1 MSLWSFRILKMAESV
16 GDAIAWSL
24 DKISH
29 LTIGQLLIRF
39 IDRSLNIV
47 EKTAQWSL
55 PYSEVIA
62 EEDGKLFKTIE
73 LVRPLPWIFFLPSL
87 VVLRSFRLTWNI
99 GAWVFGYPQIQ
110 PVDIVKSMQKTR
122 RRLRVIRLN
131 GGKRMRKI
139 KPNLRDRSLRINE
152 AKRSLLKSIQITL
165 SSLSCL
171 DACKMKSSPSP
182 TRVRLNT
189 NNETEPTPVTEPLIA
204 GVDGDFKRRF
214 SQVSSDYS
222 QSSDE
227 SDAEY
232 EIFKSR
238 IDSNASEYPSEDD
251 DKSFKIQEDNNREL
265 DGSDDEIPD
274 EDEQEIQA
282 EVEELLKDV
291 DSIKNIVDDLEPDPQ
306 QNLMMQQ
313 YETFLEKKRLNGN
326 EHLIKKY
333 SEESQDYYSP
343 KSNEDGDTAFYSP
356 LSSKSSSPEPI
367 DNDNDNDRPNKNDDT
382 TTKVDEKTIKSSDQ
396 IHDNHTRS
404 SAITISTSPKPIISH
419 GKVYRR
425 KKSTGY
431 QGRSSNERG
440 KKK

>member
-1 MSLWSFRILKMAESV
+1 MSLWSFTITKMAESV
-16 GDAIAWSL
+16 GDAMAWSL

-55 PYSEVIA
+55 PYSEIIA
-62 EEDGKLFKTIE
+62 EENGKSFKTME

-87 VVLRSFRLTWNI
+87 VILRSFRLTWNI
-99 GAWVFGYPQIQ
+99 GAWVFGSPQIQ
-110 PVDIVKSMQKTR
+110 PVDIVKSLQKTR

-131 GGKRMRKI
+131 GGKRMRNI

-171 DACKMKSSPSP
+171 DAGKMKSSPSP
-182 TRVRLNT
+182 TRIRLHT
-189 NNETEPTPVTEPLIA
+189 NNETDPRPVTEPLIA
-204 GVDGDFKRRF
+204 GVDGDSKRKF
-214 SQVSSDYS
+214 SEVSSDYS

-232 EIFKSR
+232 ELFKSR
-238 IDSNASEYPSEDD
+238 INPNSSIYPSDDD
-251 DKSFKIQEDNNREL
+251 DKSFHIVPSRKSEEL
-265 DGSDDEIPD
+265 DGSDDEVPD

-282 EVEELLKDV
+282 EVTELLNDA
-291 DSIKNIVDDLEPDPQ
+291 DSIKNIVDDFEPDPQ
-306 QNLMMQQ
+306 QNLIMQQ
-313 YETFLEKKRLNGN
+313 YESLLEKKRLNGN
-326 EHLIKKY
+326 EHLVKKY

-343 KSNEDGDTAFYSP
+343 KSTEDGDTAFYSP

-367 DNDNDNDRPNKNDDT
+367 DNDNDR
-382 TTKVDEKTIKSSDQ
+382 EYIIKLL
-396 IHDNHTRS
+396 
-404 SAITISTSPKPIISH
+404 
-419 GKVYRR
+419 
-425 KKSTGY
+425 
-431 QGRSSNERG
+431 
-440 KKK
+440 

>member
-1 MSLWSFRILKMAESV
+1 MSLWSFSILKMAESV
-16 GDAIAWSL
+16 GDAMAWSL

-62 EEDGKLFKTIE
+62 EEDGKSFKTIE

-99 GAWVFGYPQIQ
+99 GAWIFGYPQIQ
-110 PVDIVKSMQKTR
+110 PVDIVKSLQKTR

-139 KPNLRDRSLRINE
+139 KPNLR
-152 AKRSLLKSIQITL
+152 
-165 SSLSCL
+165 
-171 DACKMKSSPSP
+171 
-182 TRVRLNT
+182 
-189 NNETEPTPVTEPLIA
+189 EPTPVTEPLIV
-204 GVDGDFKRRF
+204 GVDGDPKRKF
-214 SQVSSDYS
+214 SEVSSDYS

-232 EIFKSR
+232 ELFKSR

-251 DKSFKIQEDNNREL
+251 DNSFKIQVDNSGEL

-274 EDEQEIQA
+274 EDEQETQA
-282 EVEELLKDV
+282 EVAELLKDV
-291 DSIKNIVDDLEPDPQ
+291 DSIKNIVDDFKPDSQ
-306 QNLMMQQ
+306 QHLMMQQ

-343 KSNEDGDTAFYSP
+343 KSTEDGDTAFYSP

-367 DNDNDNDRPNKNDDT
+367 DNDNDRHLFGPNKNDDT
-382 TTKVDEKTIKSSDQ
+382 TTKVDEKPIKSCDQ
-396 IHDNHTRS
+396 IHDNHIRS
-404 SAITISTSPKPIISH
+404 SAITISTSPKPIITH

>member
-214 SQVSSDYS
+214 SQ
-222 QSSDE
+222 
-227 SDAEY
+227 
-232 EIFKSR
+232 
-238 IDSNASEYPSEDD
+238 
-251 DKSFKIQEDNNREL
+251 QEDNNREL

>member
-1 MSLWSFRILKMAESV
+1 MSLWSFSILKMAESV
-16 GDAIAWSL
+16 GDAMAWSL

-62 EEDGKLFKTIE
+62 EEDGKSFKTIE

-99 GAWVFGYPQIQ
+99 GAWIFGYPQIQ
-110 PVDIVKSMQKTR
+110 PVDIVKSLQKTR

-171 DACKMKSSPSP
+171 DAGKMKSSPSP

-189 NNETEPTPVTEPLIA
+189 NNETEPTPVTEPLIV
-204 GVDGDFKRRF
+204 GVDGDPKRKF
-214 SQVSSDYS
+214 SEVSSDYS

-232 EIFKSR
+232 ELFKSR

-251 DKSFKIQEDNNREL
+251 DNSFKIQVDNSGEL

-274 EDEQEIQA
+274 EDEQETQA
-282 EVEELLKDV
+282 EVAELLKDV
-291 DSIKNIVDDLEPDPQ
+291 DSIKNIVDDFKPDSQ
-306 QNLMMQQ
+306 QHLMMQQ
-313 YETFLEKKRLNGN
+313 YETFLEGQTKMMT
-326 EHLIKKY
+326 
-333 SEESQDYYSP
+333 QPP
-343 KSNEDGDTAFYSP
+343 KST
-356 LSSKSSSPEPI
+356 
-367 DNDNDNDRPNKNDDT
+367 KN
-382 TTKVDEKTIKSSDQ
+382 Q
-396 IHDNHTRS
+396 
-404 SAITISTSPKPIISH
+404 
-419 GKVYRR
+419 
-425 KKSTGY
+425 
-431 QGRSSNERG
+431 
-440 KKK
+440 